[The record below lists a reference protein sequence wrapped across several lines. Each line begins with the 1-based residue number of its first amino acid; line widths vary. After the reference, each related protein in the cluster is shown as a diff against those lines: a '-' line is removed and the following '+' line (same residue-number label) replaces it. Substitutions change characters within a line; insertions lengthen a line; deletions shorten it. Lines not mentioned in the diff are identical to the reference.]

1 MVKIS
6 GFIDEID
13 ANFHEQVKV
22 AADIGLKYAEV
33 RSAGGKFVGLHPQ
46 EDILGF
52 KRTLDEFGLKVSSLA
67 SPIGK
72 VPIADPFETEW
83 ERFKRFIELT
93 AQFETTN
100 MRVFSFYI
108 AQDDEPDKYT
118 SEVVERMS
126 RMAEY
131 AQTAGVTLLHEN
143 EKGIFGDLPERCL
156 LLMNKINNPN
166 FKLIFDFANFV
177 QCKQNVMAAYEMLKN
192 HVTYFHVK
200 DEDAITGESVVAG
213 QGNGNIEDILKLAIA
228 DGYEGFLSLE
238 PHLVNFAGLASLE
251 IDPHTRKSDMNGE
264 EAFRKA
270 HGALVEILGRVE

>member
-46 EDILGF
+46 EDIRGF

-72 VPIADPFETEW
+72 VPVTDPFETEW
-83 ERFKRFIELT
+83 ERFKRFIELA

-118 SEVVERMS
+118 SEVVERMC
-126 RMAEY
+126 RMAEH
-131 AQTAGVTLLHEN
+131 AKTAGVTLLHEN
-143 EKGIFGDLPERCL
+143 EKGIFGDMPERCL

-192 HVTYFHVK
+192 HVAYFHVK

-213 QGNGNIEDILKLAIA
+213 RGNGSIEDILKLAIA
-228 DGYEGFLSLE
+228 AGYDGFLSLE

-270 HGALVEILGRVE
+270 HDALVEILGRI